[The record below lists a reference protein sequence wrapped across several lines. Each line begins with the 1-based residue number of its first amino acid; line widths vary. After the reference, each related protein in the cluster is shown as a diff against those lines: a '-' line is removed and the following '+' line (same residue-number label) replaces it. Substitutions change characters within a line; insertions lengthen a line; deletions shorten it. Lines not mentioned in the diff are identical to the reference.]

1 MFGTEINLIIL
12 LIVFAMLI
20 TFFVFEVFALEV
32 TALTGTAILL
42 LFGVINIDDALS
54 GFSNKAVIT
63 IGAMF
68 ILSRSLVKTGFLE
81 VFADFIYNHVG
92 KNKWITIT
100 TFLLVVS
107 ILSGLIN
114 NTAAVAI
121 FIPLAINLCQRFH
134 ISPTKL
140 LLPLSY
146 AAIFG
151 GTLTL
156 IGTSTNLIISDFM
169 DQQGHGSFSIFE
181 FTRVGSVFIL
191 IGIIYNLII
200 ARFFLPS
207 RAIVSS
213 LTQKYHMKKYLTE
226 FKVKDESPLI
236 GKEVGDLKLDEDY
249 GIDII
254 KILRGDK
261 TLSINLNEFSIRVGD
276 VFLVQI
282 NVENLIKF
290 KNDMKVSLLSE
301 IKMNQEELEG
311 NNHVLIEAI
320 ITEQSSL
327 IGKTL
332 YQFNFRRKLSSF
344 VLAIKRQTEL
354 LREKVAHIKLKF
366 SDTLLI
372 LVPRNKLN
380 RLKSNSDL
388 IVLEELDLHLRY
400 ERFWWISI
408 IVIPM
413 VMILSALEIVS
424 ITEGAIFGVI
434 VVLLLRSITIQEA
447 YKSINWTVIF
457 LIAALIPFN
466 KAIIKTGA
474 DGYIGNIIQNF
485 ADYLISFGGSEFIV
499 YLSLLYFV
507 TFILS
512 AFMSN
517 AAVAIILA
525 PIGIYLAAQ
534 LPVPIDPKPFL
545 VAICFGA
552 SNSFMTP
559 IGYQTNLMVYAPG
572 EYKMKDFLYVGFP
585 LTLIFWYVAIKLI
598 PIYWPA
604 IPVY

>member
-1 MFGTEINLIIL
+1 MLSIDLIIL
-12 LIVFAMLI
+12 LIVFAMLV
-20 TFFVFEVFALEV
+20 TFFIFEVFALEV
-32 TALTGTAILL
+32 TALAALGVLL
-42 LFGVINIDDALS
+42 LFNVISLEQALT

-92 KNKWITIT
+92 KNKWVTISV
-100 TFLLVVS
+100 FLFIVS

-134 ISPTKL
+134 ISPTRV

-156 IGTSTNLIISDFM
+156 IGTSTNLIVSNFIETR
-169 DQQGHGSFSIFE
+169 GLEPFSIFE
-181 FTRVGSVFIL
+181 FTKVGFIFVFV
-191 IGIIYNLII
+191 GIIYNLVV

-213 LTQKYHMKKYLTE
+213 LTQKYHMSKYLTE
-226 FKVKDESPLI
+226 FKVKTGSTMVGRLI
-236 GKEVGDLKLDEDY
+236 EELDLDEHYD
-249 GIDII
+249 IDII
-254 KILRGDK
+254 KLLRNDRTISVDLG
-261 TLSINLNEFSIRVGD
+261 SHRVKEGD

-282 NVENLIKF
+282 NVKKLIKF
-290 KNDMKVSLLSE
+290 KNEMGVSLLSE

-311 NNHVLIEAI
+311 ENHVLVEAI
-320 ITEQSSL
+320 VAQQSSL

-344 VLAIKRQTEL
+344 VLAIKRQNEL
-354 LREKVAHIKLKF
+354 LREKVAHIRLKF

-372 LVPRNKLN
+372 LLPKEKLDKL
-380 RLKSNSDL
+380 RSSDDL
-388 IVLEELDLHLRY
+388 VVLEELDLHLRY
-400 ERFWWISI
+400 ERYWWISI
-408 IVIPM
+408 IVIPLI
-413 VMILSALEIVS
+413 MILASFNIVS
-424 ITEGAIFGVI
+424 LTEAAILGVI
-434 VVLLLRSITIQEA
+434 TVLLLKSISIQEA
-447 YKSINWTVIF
+447 YESINWSVIF
-457 LIAALIPFN
+457 LLAALVPISI
-466 KAIIKTGA
+466 AIQNTGA
-474 DGYIGNIIQNF
+474 DRLLGDFIIYV
-485 ADYLISFGGSEFIV
+485 AEFISAYTGNEEIT
-499 YLSLLYFV
+499 YLSLLYSF

-517 AAVAIILA
+517 AAVAIIIA

-534 LPVPIDPKPFL
+534 LNIDPRAFL
-545 VAICFGA
+545 IAICFGA

-559 IGYQTNLMVYAPG
+559 VGYQTNLMVYGPG
-572 EYKMKDFLYVGFP
+572 EYKMKDFLYVGLP
-585 LTLIFWYVAIKLI
+585 LTLIFWFLAMKLI
-598 PIYWPA
+598 PIYWPFTPA
-604 IPVY
+604 G